1 MVTLGLKVGTST
13 SVSDTSSA
21 CRENG
26 LVGPDFT
33 VVHVE
38 VRREVDTRQLG
49 TVLLVWP
56 WLNERITLSFQNFL
70 SSITEADSLT
80 ASSGAVISQQFF
92 LFSLSSYGLRNIK
105 VLELRKFG
113 KIDPLVCTDSPRT
126 AGLLSRRWSLSPP
139 VCPSPAYPR
148 PGGGRSS

>member
-56 WLNERITLSFQNFL
+56 WLNERITLSLESKQ
-70 SSITEADSLT
+70 
-80 ASSGAVISQQFF
+80 V
-92 LFSLSSYGLRNIK
+92 SLSAAGDKGR
-105 VLELRKFG
+105 
-113 KIDPLVCTDSPRT
+113 RT
-126 AGLLSRRWSLSPP
+126 NWSALK
-139 VCPSPAYPR
+139 R
-148 PGGGRSS
+148 